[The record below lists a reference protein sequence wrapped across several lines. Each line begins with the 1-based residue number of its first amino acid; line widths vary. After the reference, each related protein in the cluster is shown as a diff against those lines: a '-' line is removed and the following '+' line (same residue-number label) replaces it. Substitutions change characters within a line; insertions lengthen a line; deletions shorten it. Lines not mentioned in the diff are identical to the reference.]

1 MRSPRERQARPLT
14 RRGTLPPIMT
24 PMLCQRCGKL
34 PATIHMTEISDDG
47 DRTEW
52 HICEEC
58 ANAEGLAQ
66 GAPVTPV
73 ALASLIQMESEVSRD
88 ADASTP
94 AECPH
99 CGITF
104 EEFRTK
110 GRFGCP
116 HDYSVFADALN
127 PLLDKIHG
135 AHQHTGRLPRGQQAV
150 DGDASDRMLRLRR
163 ELQDAVRRE
172 DYENAAKLRDTIQS
186 LEEPD
191 AAPAKPRATGSDE
204 S

>member
-1 MRSPRERQARPLT
+1 
-14 RRGTLPPIMT
+14 MT

-34 PATIHMTEISDDG
+34 PATIHMTEISDEG

-66 GAPVTPV
+66 GAPVAPE
-73 ALASLIQMESEVSRD
+73 ALANLIQMESAVAEVAKD
-88 ADASTP
+88 PP
-94 AECPH
+94 ATCPH

-116 HDYSVFADALN
+116 HDYEVFASALN

-135 AHQHTGRLPRGQQAV
+135 SHHHTGRLPRGQEAV
-150 DGDASDRMLRLRR
+150 DSDASDRLLRLRR
-163 ELQDAVRRE
+163 ELQEAVRRE
-172 DYENAAKLRDTIQS
+172 DYENAARLRDTLRE
-186 LEEPD
+186 LE
-191 AAPAKPRATGSDE
+191 TG
-204 S
+204 